1 MSKLTVNAEC
11 GVRSVKHSA
20 FRTPHSAFRTTPRW
34 PYLALALSA
43 WQRALAYRTTYL
55 YNLISGVV
63 WIMALSALWRS
74 LYAEQG
80 QVGEFDWSAMRT
92 YLVVSYAVDA
102 LHSYSA
108 TARLVWLIRNGRVAS
123 ELLRP
128 LDYLTAQLAQAVG
141 AALFEGLLGA
151 VLALG
156 LGLVVL
162 GVAPPVTVGAA
173 VCFLLSVALGFLIK
187 FLVYFITALG
197 AFWTVEGQ
205 GLIWGQ
211 IAIINL
217 CSGALL
223 PLTLFPG
230 WLQTILLALPFQG
243 ILYTPLAIYLGH
255 IQGLALLQA
264 LGVQLFWV
272 IALWWLARLLWRPA
286 TRALEVQGG

>member
-1 MSKLTVNAEC
+1 MDTIHNLRLSP
-11 GVRSVKHSA
+11 RS
-20 FRTPHSAFRTTPRW
+20 

-43 WQRALAYRTTYL
+43 LQRALAYRASYL
-55 YNLISGVV
+55 LNLVGGLV
-63 WIMALSALWRS
+63 WVAAIYALWRAI
-74 LYAEQG
+74 YAG
-80 QVGEFDWSAMRT
+80 SPGTQVGEFDWPAMRT
-92 YLVVSYAVDA
+92 YLVVSYAVNT

-141 AALFEGLLGA
+141 AALFEGLMGTA
-151 VLALG
+151 LALG
-156 LGLVVL
+156 VGLLLL
-162 GVAPPVTVGAA
+162 GVAPPVSAPAA
-173 VCFLLSVALGFLIK
+173 LCFLLSVALGFLIK
-187 FLVYFITALG
+187 FLIYFITALG

-255 IQGLALLQA
+255 LSGLALAQA
-264 LGVQLFWV
+264 LGLQLFWLFT
-272 IALWWLARLLWRPA
+272 LWWLARRAWRPA
-286 TRALEVQGG
+286 ARALEVQGG